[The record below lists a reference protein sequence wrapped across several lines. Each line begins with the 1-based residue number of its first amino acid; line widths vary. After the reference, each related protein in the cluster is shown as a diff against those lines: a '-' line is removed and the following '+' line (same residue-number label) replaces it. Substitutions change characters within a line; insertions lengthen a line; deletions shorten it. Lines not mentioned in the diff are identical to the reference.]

1 MNKLSQVA
9 LAAVACCIT
18 SLAQASTTY
27 SAGFS
32 LEDSWLPALRTGSQ
46 NWDGPNSL
54 PGEWTS
60 LSNVNAVANS
70 RDLLSS
76 SVNPATGAVENTW
89 GQQNHSAN
97 RHHSGAPLLA
107 IGESY
112 ATILGPTDWSHTAAT
127 VSIGWHSMNA
137 GITLN
142 DRYANA
148 DARAT
153 WSRDFSLDA
162 HSSFTFSGL
171 ATVGITGASNP
182 LAAATTFD
190 SNATFASLTLGDVL
204 GRVRTTIGANIWG
217 AASGLGDIFSYS
229 VGPGGLLAL
238 TITNNGNSAL
248 SGTLSAGS
256 YVAVSAPVTVSAPVP
271 EPETWLLLLAGAG
284 IVGFTARKRQAANA
298 VGTKT

>member
-18 SLAQASTTY
+18 GLAQADTTY

-32 LEDSWLPALRTGSQ
+32 LEDRWLPALHTGSQ

-54 PGEWTS
+54 PGAWTS

-76 SVNPATGAVENTW
+76 SVDPVTGTVENTW
-89 GQQNHSAN
+89 GFQNHSEN
-97 RHHSGAPLLA
+97 RHRSGAPLLA

-112 ATILGPTDWSHTAAT
+112 ATIPGPSPWSHTVAD

-137 GITLN
+137 SITLT

-171 ATVGITGASNP
+171 ATLGVTGDTNP
-182 LAAATTFD
+182 LAAGTTFN
-190 SNATFASLTLGDVL
+190 SNASFASLTLGDL
-204 GRVRTTIGANIWG
+204 FGRVSTTIGANIWG
-217 AASGLGDIFSYS
+217 AASGLGNIFSYS

-238 TITNNGNSAL
+238 TITNSGDSAL

-256 YVAVSAPVTVSAPVP
+256 YVAVSAPVP

-284 IVGFTARKRQAANA
+284 IVGFTARKRRPVGALAAQA
-298 VGTKT
+298 